1 MFVFSAFGG
10 GNEQVPLEATQD
22 DIRGFVTAFT
32 ESAKRSLK
40 AGFEIIELHF
50 AHGYLVQ
57 TFLSPLSN
65 LRTDNYGGSF
75 ENRTRLAMEI
85 VKAVKEVLPKDFPLF
100 VRISADDNMPNG
112 EGWTLEQSIELAKLF
127 KAAGVHLVDVSTGL
141 NSIKAKSW
149 LVKNK
154 IDQVKMAGIIQEKAG
169 IATGAVGGIINAHY
183 AEQILED
190 KQATL
195 VFIGRVSLDDPN
207 WPIHAAFQLNAST
220 ESTLPNQYS
229 WAIATNR
236 WRSDFLENS
245 NKDKIRVTN

>member
-1 MFVFSAFGG
+1 M
-10 GNEQVPLEATQD
+10 
-22 DIRGFVTAFT
+22 TAFT

-57 TFLSPLSN
+57 TFLSPMSN

-85 VKAVKEVLPKDFPLF
+85 VHSVKAVLPKDFPLF

-112 EGWTLEQSIELAKLF
+112 EGWTLEQSIELSKLF

-141 NSIKAKSW
+141 NSMKAKSW
-149 LVKNK
+149 LVKNT
-154 IDQVKMAGIIQEKAG
+154 INQVQMAGIIQEKAG

-183 AEQILED
+183 AEQILQT
-190 KQATL
+190 KTATL
-195 VFIGRVSLDDPN
+195 VFIGRVSLDDPH
-207 WPIHAAFQLNAST
+207 WPIHALFELKASPDT
-220 ESTLPNQYS
+220 QIPKQYS
-229 WAIATNR
+229 WAIASSR
-236 WRSDFLENS
+236 WRTDFLENS
-245 NKDKIRVTN
+245 NKDKIIKNE